1 MLWSTLFNKIGKQP
15 LRITQHN
22 HVCALLE
29 NAKTHEYEKVRLALK
44 YDKRGCPYLVKDNAP

>member
-1 MLWSTLFNKIGKQP
+1 MLWSTLFNKIGKQQ

-22 HVCALLE
+22 HVYALLE

-44 YDKRGCPYLVKDNAP
+44 YDNHGIPYLVKDDKQ

>member
-1 MLWSTLFNKIGKQP
+1 MFWSTLFNKIGKQP

-22 HVCALLE
+22 HVYALLE